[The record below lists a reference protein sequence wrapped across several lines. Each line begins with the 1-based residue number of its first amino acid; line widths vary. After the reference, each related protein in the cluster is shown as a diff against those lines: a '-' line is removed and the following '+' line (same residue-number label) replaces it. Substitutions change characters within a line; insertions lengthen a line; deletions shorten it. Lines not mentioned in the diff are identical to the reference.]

1 MVRAENGTLSGVLE
15 GKKQY
20 QIPLYQ
26 RVYSWG
32 KKQLDQLWSDVVELE
47 RTRGDDPKAS
57 HFIGSL
63 VLASSPDFG
72 AIGVNKF
79 LVVDGQQR
87 LTTLTLLLAALR
99 DHLHETGETE
109 RANGIDAQYL
119 INLFDRGKPLKVMPT
134 QTDRPAYMAVLNR
147 APQAGGEDAVGNAYR
162 FFRSKIAAAG
172 DPDNPHDL
180 ELLEAA
186 VVRGL
191 ALVVVTAE
199 PSDNAHRI
207 FESLNNTGLRLT
219 QSDLLKNYLFMRLG
233 DRAEMVHENIWL
245 PLERKIDSENLELLF
260 WLDLAQRDERAKQS
274 DTYVGQQLR
283 LEKLKSIDDLE
294 AEVIRIAKLGD
305 VLATILKPAE
315 ENHAEIRRR
324 LTRIRAWG
332 STTAYPVVMQILARR
347 AAGAAADDE
356 VVRALTYLESY
367 FVRRIVIGRATA
379 NLNRTLLQA
388 VGAISDAARIDV
400 ALREYLSRGRK
411 HFATDLQ
418 VREAA
423 NTIAFYWQGRGA
435 QKKLI
440 LQWLEEAYRPK
451 EIIDL
456 DPRHL
461 TIEHVLP
468 QTMTDSVRKRFA
480 AGFGADADIDY
491 EHERVVHTLGNL
503 TLSGYNSELSNKPF
517 EEKRQMLA
525 KSGVSMNQAIA
536 AHATWGVDEI
546 NTRSA
551 ELAEK
556 IIELW
561 PGPDESII
569 AVGDEPSALRSQI
582 AVIVAEVPAGRWT
595 SYGDVAIVAG
605 TWAQPLAGMIAN
617 YPMANA
623 WRVLQSGGT
632 ISAGFRWT
640 EPGRKDDPRVVLEAE
655 GLRFDTDGH
664 ADPEQFIGAEELAE
678 AAGLDV
684 DVDAVAARRRKMK
697 APAPAVTGVSVRD
710 AQFAFFERVQSH
722 GLVNATNIDTW
733 RKPYP
738 QNWYEVRIGDPRGQ
752 ILLLVN
758 SQTKL
763 VATQF
768 WIGDD
773 KDLYAKLLARRDAIE
788 TDLGFVLEWDDRPD
802 RKASKLTISR
812 PGDFQDETQSQ
823 ELVEWLVAT
832 GDTFVGVLS
841 NYLGSAPK
849 SAPVSPGLTVW
860 DEETIRSW
868 MQEHDPDNVDR
879 LDFFLT
885 TARSSGLTFS
895 GSRTMDPAGS
905 LPIFHRGN
913 TRLGTVSLFYF
924 SAQGTS
930 VEFNFGRMSKLP
942 KDQLPD
948 AAVLD
953 SFLRQLADT
962 PGLQDVA
969 ANLLSS
975 RFASRKP
982 NVPLSDLSMDSLEK
996 AVDALVTLTD
1006 TQ

>member
-1 MVRAENGTLSGVLE
+1 MVRAENGTLAGVLE

-20 QIPLYQ
+20 QVPLYQ

-47 RTRGDDPKAS
+47 RTLMDDPKAS

-99 DHLHETGETE
+99 DHLFETGDTD
-109 RANGIDAQYL
+109 RASGIDAQYL
-119 INLFDRGKPLKVMPT
+119 INVFDIGKPLKVVPT
-134 QTDRPAYMAVLNR
+134 QADRPAYMAVLNR
-147 APQAGGEDAVGNAYR
+147 APQAGGEDAVGDAYR
-162 FFRSKIAAAG
+162 FFRSKIAAAD
-172 DPDNPHDL
+172 DPDDPHDL

-219 QSDLLKNYLFMRLG
+219 QSDPLKNYLFMRLG
-233 DRAEMVHENIWL
+233 DRAEVVYDNIWL
-245 PLERKIDSENLELLF
+245 PLERRLDSANLELLF

-274 DTYVGQQLR
+274 DTYVGQQHR
-283 LEKLKSIDDLE
+283 LEKLKAVDEVE
-294 AEVIRIAKLGD
+294 AEIIRIAELGD
-305 VLATILKPAE
+305 VLATILKPAGE
-315 ENHAEIRRR
+315 KHAEIRRR

-347 AAGAAADDE
+347 ASGTAANDE

-388 VGAISDAARIDV
+388 VAAISDADHIDV

-411 HFATDLQ
+411 YFATDQQ

-423 NTIAFYWQGRGA
+423 QTIAFYWQGRGA

-451 EIIDL
+451 EIVEL
-456 DPRHL
+456 DPKHL

-468 QTMTDSVRKRFA
+468 QTMIDSVRDAFA
-480 AGFGADADIDY
+480 QDFSADADINY

-517 EEKRQMLA
+517 DEKRELLA

-536 AHATWGVDEI
+536 AHATWGVNEI
-546 NTRSA
+546 SARSA

-569 AVGDEPSALRSQI
+569 AVGDEPSALRSQV
-582 AVIVAEVPAGRWT
+582 AAIVAEIPAGRWT
-595 SYGDVAIVAG
+595 TYGDVAIVAG
-605 TWAQPLAGMIAN
+605 TWAQPLAAIVAN
-617 YPMANA
+617 FPMANA

-632 ISAGFRWT
+632 ISPGFRWT
-640 EPGRKDDPRVVLEAE
+640 EPGRDDDPRLVLAEE
-655 GLRFDTDGH
+655 GLTFDAEGH
-664 ADPEQFIGAEELAE
+664 ADPEQFIGAEELAK

-684 DVDAVAARRRKMK
+684 DADAVAARRKKIKPVARSGKE
-697 APAPAVTGVSVRD
+697 ASVKD
-710 AQFAFFERVQSH
+710 AQLAFFERVRDY
-722 GLVNATNIDTW
+722 GLVNATNIGAW

-738 QNWYEVRIGDPRGQ
+738 QNWYDVRIGDPRGQ
-752 ILLLVN
+752 ILLQVN
-758 SQTKL
+758 SQKKL
-763 VATQF
+763 VSTIF
-768 WIGDD
+768 WIDHD
-773 KDLYAKLLARRDAIE
+773 KDLYAELLAQCDAIE
-788 TDLGFVLEWDDRPD
+788 ADFGSVLQWDDKPD
-802 RKASKLTISR
+802 RKASKIVISR
-812 PGDFQDETQSQ
+812 PGDFLDETQSQ
-823 ELVEWLVAT
+823 ELVEWLVTTGAT
-832 GDTFVGVLS
+832 FARVLS
-841 NYLGSAPK
+841 KYLG
-849 SAPVSPGLTVW
+849 
-860 DEETIRSW
+860 
-868 MQEHDPDNVDR
+868 R
-879 LDFFLT
+879 L
-885 TARSSGLTFS
+885 
-895 GSRTMDPAGS
+895 P
-905 LPIFHRGN
+905 
-913 TRLGTVSLFYF
+913 
-924 SAQGTS
+924 
-930 VEFNFGRMSKLP
+930 
-942 KDQLPD
+942 
-948 AAVLD
+948 
-953 SFLRQLADT
+953 LA
-962 PGLQDVA
+962 
-969 ANLLSS
+969 
-975 RFASRKP
+975 
-982 NVPLSDLSMDSLEK
+982 
-996 AVDALVTLTD
+996 
-1006 TQ
+1006 

>member
-1 MVRAENGTLSGVLE
+1 MVRAENGTLAGVLE

-20 QIPLYQ
+20 QVPLYQ

-47 RTRGDDPKAS
+47 RTLGDNPKAS

-79 LVVDGQQR
+79 LVVDGHQR

-99 DHLHETGETE
+99 DHLIETGETD

-119 INLFDRGKPLKVMPT
+119 INVFDSGKPLKVMPT
-134 QTDRPAYMAVLNR
+134 QTDRPAYLAVLNR
-147 APQAGGEDAVGNAYR
+147 APQAGGEDAVGDAYR
-162 FFRSKIAAAG
+162 FFRSKIAAAD
-172 DPDNPHDL
+172 DPDDPHDL

-186 VVRGL
+186 IVRGL

-233 DRAEMVHENIWL
+233 DRADMVYENVWL
-245 PLERKIDSENLELLF
+245 PLEKKLDSANLELLF

-274 DTYVGQQLR
+274 DTYVGQQHR
-283 LEKLKSIDDLE
+283 LEKLTTIDEVE
-294 AEVIRIAKLGD
+294 AEVVRIAKLGD
-305 VLATILKPAE
+305 LLATILKPSGE
-315 ENHAEIRRR
+315 KHAEVRRR

-347 AAGAAADDE
+347 AAGNAADDE
-356 VVRALTYLESY
+356 VVRALTYIESY
-367 FVRRIVIGRATA
+367 FVRRVVIGRATA

-388 VGAISDAARIDV
+388 VGAISDADRIDV

-411 HFATDLQ
+411 YFATDRQ

-423 NTIAFYWQGRGA
+423 ITIAFYWQGRGT

-451 EIIDL
+451 EIVDL

-468 QTMTDSVRKRFA
+468 QSMTDSVRETFA
-480 AGFGADADIDY
+480 EGFSADADIAY
-491 EHERVVHTLGNL
+491 EHERVLHTLGNL

-517 EEKRQMLA
+517 DVKRELLA

-536 AHATWGVDEI
+536 AHASWGVDEI
-546 NTRSA
+546 NARSA

-569 AVGDEPSALRSQI
+569 AVGEEPSALRSHV
-582 AVIVAEVPAGRWT
+582 AAIVAEIPAGRWT

-605 TWAQPLAGMIAN
+605 TWAQPLAGMITN
-617 YPMANA
+617 IPMANA

-632 ISAGFRWT
+632 ISSGFRWS
-640 EPGRKDDPRVVLEAE
+640 EPGRVDDPRVVLENE
-655 GLRFDTDGH
+655 GLRFDAEGH
-664 ADPEQFIGAEELAE
+664 ADPKQFIGAEELAE

-684 DVDAVAARRRKMK
+684 DEEAIAARRMK
-697 APAPAVTGVSVRD
+697 VKGHAQPGRRMSVKN
-710 AQFAFFERVQSH
+710 AQLEFFERVRH
-722 GLVNATNIDTW
+722 YGRVNATNIATW
-733 RKPYP
+733 RKPFP
-738 QNWYEVRIGDPRGQ
+738 QHWYDVSIGDSRGQ
-752 ILLLVN
+752 ISLTVN
-758 SQTKL
+758 SQKKL
-763 VATQF
+763 VTTLF
-768 WIGDD
+768 WINND
-773 KDLYAKLLARRDAIE
+773 KDLYTKLLAQRDSIE
-788 TDLGFVLEWDDRPD
+788 ADLGFVLEWDDKPE
-802 RKASKLTISR
+802 RKASKLVSSR
-812 PGDFQDETQSQ
+812 PGDFLDETQAQ

-832 GDTFVGVLS
+832 GDAFARVLRK
-841 NYLGSAPK
+841 YL
-849 SAPVSPGLTVW
+849 
-860 DEETIRSW
+860 
-868 MQEHDPDNVDR
+868 
-879 LDFFLT
+879 
-885 TARSSGLTFS
+885 
-895 GSRTMDPAGS
+895 
-905 LPIFHRGN
+905 
-913 TRLGTVSLFYF
+913 
-924 SAQGTS
+924 
-930 VEFNFGRMSKLP
+930 
-942 KDQLPD
+942 
-948 AAVLD
+948 
-953 SFLRQLADT
+953 
-962 PGLQDVA
+962 
-969 ANLLSS
+969 
-975 RFASRKP
+975 
-982 NVPLSDLSMDSLEK
+982 
-996 AVDALVTLTD
+996 
-1006 TQ
+1006 